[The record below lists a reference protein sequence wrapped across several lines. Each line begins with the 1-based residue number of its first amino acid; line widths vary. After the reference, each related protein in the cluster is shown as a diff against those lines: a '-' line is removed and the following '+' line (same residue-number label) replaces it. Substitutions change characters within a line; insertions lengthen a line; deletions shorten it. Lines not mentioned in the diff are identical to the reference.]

1 MPTSKHAPIQPHLL
15 VALRCP
21 VCQDSFEQTSTGLR
35 CIKAHGF
42 DRARQG
48 HITLGTGAPVSR
60 NADTPAMVSA
70 RDALLATGVYGPI
83 RTRAAEAIASSD
95 AAQGPHP
102 LIADLAGGTGYYL
115 AGLLHSLPDAL
126 GVCIDLSPAAVKR
139 AARSHPSALAVGA
152 DLSRTFPLAD
162 RSISVVTSFF
172 GPRNV
177 PEIGRVLGEG
187 GILAVVAPTSEHL
200 RELIDPLGMIRV
212 HPEKERHLAETLLEF
227 VCLTSE
233 RVEYDAFISR
243 GEARLLVEMGPSAH
257 HVSAAQLSARLATLP
272 ELLCVRV
279 SVTLGIYKKR

>member
-1 MPTSKHAPIQPHLL
+1 MPTSKHALIHPRLL

-21 VCQDSFEQTSTGLR
+21 VCHDSLEQTITGLR
-35 CIKAHGF
+35 CINGHGF

-48 HITLGTGAPVSR
+48 HITLRTGTPVSR

-70 RDALLATGVYGPI
+70 RDSLLATGIYGFI
-83 RTRAAEAIASSD
+83 RTRAAEAIASSG

-115 AGLLHSLPDAL
+115 AGALDSFPDAL

-139 AARSHPSALAVGA
+139 AARSHPRALAVGA

-177 PEIGRVLGEG
+177 PEIGRVLEEG

-200 RELIDPLGMIRV
+200 RELVDSLGMIRV
-212 HPEKERHLAETLLEF
+212 HPEKERHLAETLLNF
-227 VCLTSE
+227 DCLTSE

-243 GEARLLVEMGPSAH
+243 SEARLLVEMGPSAH
-257 HVSAAQLSARLATLP
+257 HVSAAQLSTRLESLP
-272 ELLCVRV
+272 ESLCVRV
-279 SVTLGIYKKR
+279 SVILGIYKKR